1 MNSVLHT
8 SVVPPKWMAQTRR
21 HPLWALSAMATLL
34 AAVYWLGLA
43 SDRYVSEARVVMQR
57 TDLPGGQSMDFASLL
72 GGSGAGSRAD
82 QLMLREHLLSVDMLR
97 QLDQKLKLRQHYS
110 NPQRDLLSRLW
121 FEDASIEWFHRH
133 FLSRVSIDLDEYAGV
148 LVIESQA
155 YDPETAQAITHL
167 LVQQG
172 EQAMNRLAHELAQA
186 QVQFLEQQVSDLN
199 ARVVQTRR
207 AVLDYQNKKG
217 LASPQRT
224 TESIAAIISGL
235 EGQRANLQT
244 QRSSLLAYLVADH
257 ASIVLLNQQIAAIE
271 RQIVQEQAKLASG
284 TGQTLNRTVEEF
296 QRLELEAAFAQDVYK
311 TALIALEKGRVEAT
325 RTIKKMSLLQAP
337 SMAEYPIQP
346 QRYYNLLVF
355 ALLALLVAGTV
366 HLLISIVKDHT
377 D

>member
-8 SVVPPKWMAQTRR
+8 SVVPPKLMAQARR
-21 HPLWALSAMATLL
+21 HPLWALALMATLL
-34 AAVYWLGLA
+34 AAIYWLGLA

-82 QLMLREHLLSVDMLR
+82 QLMLREHLLSIDMLR
-97 QLDQKLKLRQHYS
+97 LLDQRLKLRQHYS

-133 FLSRVSIDLDEYAGV
+133 FLSRLSIDLDEYAGV

-172 EQAMNRLAHELAQA
+172 EQAMNRLAHELARE

-199 ARVVQTRR
+199 VRVVQTRR

-346 QRYYNLLVF
+346 QRFYNLLVF